1 MKRIEVSSELAD
13 YFVPLTAVCFE
24 KDIELLCME
33 DFFGMLSIGT
43 NSRLYLYYGDY
54 GKAARFQKADIT
66 GSLGGNVKRM
76 AAMQAENGKEFI
88 ISVIAGEELYYAVT
102 DTPQKPAW
110 RRVDFSEAA
119 SGRAYIPEDVCI
131 SAFSDQIIL
140 AAELKD
146 KGTGKTEQFFVES
159 DLAGSSLKYYPCAAN
174 FETIKASLLGQAVS
188 QRVPGIYTYGNY
200 AGTEQI
206 LYTPVRNVYQPGI
219 MPSPFRLAA
228 DRGTDAISLVPLS
241 EDDRDYPG
249 THLFAGGG
257 GKLFFYPFRNQVDC
271 IRHPEKGPTLIA
283 RSDSFNQ
290 IKKMESYC
298 DGTKLYVW
306 ILNESGELLYL
317 CADTEKGL
325 PVSFSGPLLFRENV
339 LHFGAKPGKIFL
351 CESSKGM
358 KLTIGEYNRN
368 SGVWDFSSVLIDGG
382 LSKKMEPVKIPAYM
396 TKAIVYRENGAIS
409 EGTKVCVTA
418 LDNAEVYINGIYRK
432 FEKGKTL
439 TFRTNEQGCVNIVQ
453 AAKTSLM
460 AVSYEI
466 SLAENKA
473 DGIICEDPSRK
484 AREKLMG
491 LDTPEKIKAAQIVDI
506 HGNARPFITGVS
518 ESDLEHTAAIVG
530 KLNTVQNMLAAP
542 CDMNGMFACREA
554 DSFIT
559 DFFDAVEDAF
569 NYVKGKQI
577 KGFDIF
583 IDAVTKTWN
592 FVIKIGEKIIGF
604 VIDTAEQIYSCIVK
618 VFEYIKAGIEK
629 VIDWLKF
636 VFNMDDVVRLKNT
649 MKQFVKLS
657 LKAAA
662 DKLEY
667 ARGIADQ
674 EIQGTIEKITEWG
687 GIDEPKIEPAGEKE
701 GYQPD
706 SGNMYLFD
714 LIFGNLQPKFEIPAM
729 EISGEAKKAVARVSG
744 LYAEMQTEMKGY
756 AGNMLDT
763 VTDALEH
770 IDFSD
775 VNTIMAALKKT
786 AAVLAVTGLEIVRK
800 VVDAL
805 FELLETVISS
815 IFEYLDAPV
824 YLPFISEVLELFGI
838 DEFSVLDIVTIV
850 PAFLTSVIFKIIKG
864 KPVVDETVYTQIMDA
879 RKIEELN
886 FGDDAADALGDL
898 PAGGKKTGVQICKIC
913 LFGVSLT
920 ETILT
925 GVLYAT
931 VGTETPPLYTKIST
945 CLGAA
950 DFAFSMISGYVCYSP
965 MTEAADDLDT
975 AISIY
980 TYAWIG
986 KSMTFLLGGIL
997 QILEEMTVEE
1007 KLKTGLKKAANVC
1020 NIIAGGISLVGLA
1033 AEITACVMAARVLA
1047 DTHDKKIDKAIFL
1060 TEDVGYMVDDVRNIM
1075 DVCTVFF
1082 KEEEPVN
1089 APVPPWFTVIRTI
1102 GSGGYCLS
1110 QLASLIILS
1119 EG

>member
-24 KDIELLCME
+24 KDIELLCTE

-43 NSRLYLYYGDY
+43 DNRLYLYYGDY

-249 THLFAGGG
+249 THLFTGGG

-368 SGVWDFSSVLIDGG
+368 SGVWDLSSVLIDGG

-418 LDNAEVYINGIYRK
+418 LDNAEAYINGIYRK

-569 NYVKGKQI
+569 NYVKGKLI

-805 FELLETVISS
+805 FELLETVLSS

-850 PAFLTSVIFKIIKG
+850 PAFLTSVIYKIIKG

-879 RKIEELN
+879 RTIEELN

-950 DFAFSMISGYVCYSP
+950 DFAFSMISGYVC
-965 MTEAADDLDT
+965 
-975 AISIY
+975 
-980 TYAWIG
+980 
-986 KSMTFLLGGIL
+986 
-997 QILEEMTVEE
+997 
-1007 KLKTGLKKAANVC
+1007 
-1020 NIIAGGISLVGLA
+1020 
-1033 AEITACVMAARVLA
+1033 
-1047 DTHDKKIDKAIFL
+1047 
-1060 TEDVGYMVDDVRNIM
+1060 
-1075 DVCTVFF
+1075 
-1082 KEEEPVN
+1082 
-1089 APVPPWFTVIRTI
+1089 
-1102 GSGGYCLS
+1102 
-1110 QLASLIILS
+1110 
-1119 EG
+1119 